1 MPDRSD
7 TQLLEQ
13 LKKGSAA
20 GVARWFKEYHQSLFM
35 FIRLKIDNDH
45 DAEELVQET
54 FINCLKHLQLFRGDS
69 SIKTWMQGV
78 ARHEVADYYRKKYAK
93 KAILALPLNEL
104 FPHEQL
110 ENAHE
115 LSEKVTEVISHM
127 SDKSR
132 ELLLL
137 KYIDNKKIE
146 EIAGEMKKSIKSI
159 ESDLFRARREFKE
172 LFAQRS

>member
-1 MPDRSD
+1 
-7 TQLLEQ
+7 
-13 LKKGSAA
+13 
-20 GVARWFKEYHQSLFM
+20 
-35 FIRLKIDNDH
+35 
-45 DAEELVQET
+45 
-54 FINCLKHLQLFRGDS
+54 
-69 SIKTWMQGV
+69 
-78 ARHEVADYYRKKYAK
+78 
-93 KAILALPLNEL
+93 LALPLNEL